1 MTPQEIRPL
10 DLRSF
15 DEEVQ
20 AQADLL
26 RLREEIK
33 AAEAQRDA
41 VRAMAR
47 REGLELGRLDA
58 IEHASKVE
66 RERVAA
72 ETAGLADLLRN
83 VAAAIDAKRVE
94 LAGAAERDLVKLALA
109 VAAKIVNAEV
119 VQGKPVV
126 ENNLRRAVELTARR
140 QEIKVLLNTADLA
153 RIQEF
158 LPELRRDFSDVQ
170 KIVLEAGD
178 AVGAGGVVVQ
188 TREGSVDATIA
199 TQLEEIERGL
209 LG

>member
-1 MTPQEIRPL
+1 MQDARPL
-10 DLRSF
+10 ELRSF

-41 VRAMAR
+41 IRELAR
-47 REGLELGRLDA
+47 HEGLELGRQDA
-58 IEHASKVE
+58 LEQAAKAE

-72 ETAGLADLLRN
+72 ETAGLADLLRKI
-83 VAAAIDAKRVE
+83 AASLEAKRAE

-109 VAAKIVNAEV
+109 VAAKIVKAEIRR
-119 VQGKPVV
+119 GGPVA
-126 ENNLRRAVELTARR
+126 EENLRHAVELTARR
-140 QEIKVLLNTADLA
+140 QDVKVLVHPADLA
-153 RIQEF
+153 RLSEF
-158 LPELRRDFSDVQ
+158 LPELRREFSDLQ
-170 KIVLEAGD
+170 NISLEAGD
-178 AVGAGGVVVQ
+178 AVRAGGAVVQ
-188 TREGSVDATIA
+188 TREGSVDASVA

>member
-1 MTPQEIRPL
+1 MQDVRPL
-10 DLRSF
+10 ALRAF

-33 AAEAQRDA
+33 AAEAQRDSI
-41 VRAMAR
+41 RALAR
-47 REGLELGRLDA
+47 RDGLELGRLDA
-58 IEHASKVE
+58 IEHAVKVE

-72 ETAGLADLLRN
+72 ETAGLADLLRK
-83 VAAAIDAKRVE
+83 AAAAVEEKRAE
-94 LAGAAERDLVKLALA
+94 LAAAAERDLVRLALA
-109 VAAKIVNAEV
+109 VAEKIVKTQIAA
-119 VQGKPVV
+119 GKPVV
-126 ENNLRRAVELTARR
+126 EGNLRRAIELTAHR
-140 QEIKVLLNTADLA
+140 QEIKVLLHAADLV
-153 RIQEF
+153 RIEEF
-158 LPELRRDFSDVQ
+158 LPELRRDFSDLQ

>member
-1 MTPQEIRPL
+1 MQDARPL

-20 AQADLL
+20 AQSDLL

-41 VRAMAR
+41 IRELAR
-47 REGLELGRLDA
+47 HEGLELGRRDALDQ
-58 IEHASKVE
+58 ASKAE

-72 ETAGLADLLRN
+72 ETAGLADLLRKI
-83 VAAAIDAKRVE
+83 AASLEAKRAE

-109 VAAKIVNAEV
+109 VAAKIVKAEIRR
-119 VQGKPVV
+119 GGPVA
-126 ENNLRRAVELTARR
+126 EENLRHAVELTARR
-140 QEIKVLLNTADLA
+140 QEIRVVVHPADLA
-153 RIQEF
+153 RLEEF
-158 LPELRRDFSDVQ
+158 LPELRRQFSDLQ
-170 KIVLEAGD
+170 KISLEAGD
-178 AVGAGGVVVQ
+178 DVGAGGVIVRTQ
-188 TREGSVDATIA
+188 EGSVDASVA

>member
-1 MTPQEIRPL
+1 MQDARPL
-10 DLRSF
+10 ELRSF

-41 VRAMAR
+41 IRALAR
-47 REGLELGRLDA
+47 HEGLELGRQDA
-58 IEHASKVE
+58 LEQASKAE

-72 ETAGLADLLRN
+72 ETAGLADHLRKI
-83 VAAAIDAKRVE
+83 AAGLEAKRAE

-109 VAAKIVNAEV
+109 VAAKIVKAEIRR
-119 VQGKPVV
+119 GGPVA
-126 ENNLRRAVELTARR
+126 EENLRHAVELTARR
-140 QEIKVLLNTADLA
+140 QEIKVLVHPADLA
-153 RIQEF
+153 RIEEF
-158 LPELRRDFSDVQ
+158 LPQLRREFSDLQ
-170 KIVLEAGD
+170 KIALEASD

-188 TREGSVDATIA
+188 TRDGSVDAAIA

>member
-1 MTPQEIRPL
+1 MQQDIRPL
-10 DLRSF
+10 ELRAF

-20 AQADLL
+20 AQADLI

-33 AAEAQRDA
+33 AAEAQRDS

-109 VAAKIVNAEV
+109 VAAKIVNAEIAR
-119 VQGKPVV
+119 GKPVV
-126 ENNLRRAVELTARR
+126 EGILRRAVELTARR
-140 QEIKVLLNTADLA
+140 QEIKVLLNAADLA

-170 KIVLEAGD
+170 KIVLEASD
-178 AVGAGGVVVQ
+178 AVGVGGVVVR

>member
-1 MTPQEIRPL
+1 MPQDIRPL
-10 DLRSF
+10 ELRAF

-20 AQADLL
+20 AQADLI

-33 AAEAQRDA
+33 AGEAQRDA

-109 VAAKIVNAEV
+109 VAAKIVNAEI

-126 ENNLRRAVELTARR
+126 EGNLRRAVELTARR
-140 QEIKVLLNTADLA
+140 QEIKVLLNAADLA

-158 LPELRRDFSDVQ
+158 LPELRRDFSDMQ
-170 KIVLEAGD
+170 KIVLEASD

-188 TREGSVDATIA
+188 TREGSVDTTIA